1 MNVEIPIYS
10 VDGKL
15 TFWAPPEW
23 VERNRGN
30 LRVIRSRRGH
40 PRRAYLRDD
49 DSELITFLIETRK
62 RSSYGCAFMQAL
74 SCGRVW
80 ALKGVRGERAGMM
93 LAVFFF
99 A

>member
-1 MNVEIPIYS
+1 MNAEIPVYS

-15 TFWAPPEW
+15 LSWAPLEW
-23 VERNRGN
+23 VERNEGN

-62 RSSYGCAFMQAL
+62 RSSYGTAFEQHL
-74 SCGRVW
+74 PCGRVVW
-80 ALKGVRGERAGMM
+80 ALKGVRGSGR
-93 LAVFFF
+93 
-99 A
+99 